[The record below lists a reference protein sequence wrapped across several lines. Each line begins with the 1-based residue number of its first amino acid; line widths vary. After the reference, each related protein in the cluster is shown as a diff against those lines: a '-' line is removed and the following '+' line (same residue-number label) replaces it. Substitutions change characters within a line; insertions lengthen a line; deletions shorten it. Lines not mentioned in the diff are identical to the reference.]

1 MIAVTA
7 HAGLTVGLFVTALGL
22 GFRHGIDWDHI
33 AAISDIAGSQ
43 ETPRAS
49 LFYATCYFA
58 GHGLVIAVLGI
69 VAIVASEH
77 LPDSIDI
84 IMERVV
90 GTTLLILGL
99 YIVVSLF
106 RKRRDFRMR
115 SRWMLVIAGLRRLT
129 AALRPQRPRLE
140 PDVAS
145 SGSFGFGQPHVHH
158 VAPDATSEPLTA
170 YGVGAATGIGVLHG
184 IGAET
189 PTQVLLLAA
198 ASSTG
203 SAADGI
209 LLLGAFLVGLLGA
222 NTLVASASALGFLSA
237 ARNFVVY
244 AAISILTGVASI
256 LVGVLLISGR
266 SNLLPSLLGG

>member
-1 MIAVTA
+1 MIATTVHT
-7 HAGLTVGLFVTALGL
+7 GLDIGLVVTALGL

-33 AAISDIAGSQ
+33 AAITDIAGSQ
-43 ETPRAS
+43 DTPRES

-58 GHGLVIAVLGI
+58 GHALVIAILGV

-77 LPDSIDI
+77 LPDSVDVV
-84 IMERVV
+84 MERVV
-90 GTTLLILGL
+90 GTTLLLLGV

-106 RKRRDFRMR
+106 RNGRNFRMR
-115 SRWMLVIAGLRRLT
+115 SRWMIVIAALRKIT
-129 AALRPQRPRLE
+129 TPLRPQRLALE
-140 PDVAS
+140 PEAAS
-145 SGSFGFGQPHVHH
+145 FGASGSAHSHVHH
-158 VAPDATSEPLTA
+158 VARHSDTKPLTG

-198 ASSTG
+198 ASSAG

-209 LLLGAFLVGLLGA
+209 LLLGAFLVGLCGA
-222 NTLVASASALGFLSA
+222 NTLVASASAFGFLNA
-237 ARNFVVY
+237 ARNFVLY
-244 AAISILTGVASI
+244 ATISILIAIASM
-256 LVGVLLISGR
+256 LVGVLLIAGQ